1 MIRNAIFQM
10 EDDLVWFN
18 KIWNLVLRWVPL
30 EQKAFEI
37 HMDRFVCM
45 YCMVVFNKNKNI
57 LNDYLT
63 WLWLQCSCGRKLLPN
78 LVSRNVMIKCLDET
92 ILRIQIRK
100 HSFEH
105 YILTNDQID

>member
-37 HMDRFVCM
+37 HMDRFVTS
-45 YCMVVFNKNKNI
+45 VLVFKI
-57 LNDYLT
+57 
-63 WLWLQCSCGRKLLPN
+63 
-78 LVSRNVMIKCLDET
+78 
-92 ILRIQIRK
+92 
-100 HSFEH
+100 
-105 YILTNDQID
+105 